1 MARHAPIFHNI
12 AQAAGIKLRAN
23 VARPWLTCNGHLKP
37 EIGEQLPADV
47 VKALDRIIVALGGD
61 AEALA
66 AKTRGSMTADF
77 LLEPD
82 GVVVEYDEIQ
92 HFTTARGTTLALYPA
107 GAPLGFD
114 LAAYAQTVKHW
125 RARRPRIRAQT
136 GPRVPGRRGPPAPA
150 RLFRCSARPRRTAL

>member
-1 MARHAPIFHNI
+1 
-12 AQAAGIKLRAN
+12 
-23 VARPWLTCNGHLKP
+23 
-37 EIGEQLPADV
+37 
-47 VKALDRIIVALGGD
+47 
-61 AEALA
+61 
-66 AKTRGSMTADF
+66 MTADF

-125 RARRPRIRAQT
+125 RARGDRGFAHKQAPEFPGVAGRQRQRAYFDALRDLAAPHFDDGPLIRIAAPGNDYAAAVATLQTAARIGWLASPRPSPAGRS
-136 GPRVPGRRGPPAPA
+136 RRGM
-150 RLFRCSARPRRTAL
+150 RPMR